1 MYVYIYVTLRNAISP
16 YGEGHTVVLYARA
29 TRAAIA
35 RPRDCTFFHNYS
47 TFFHNSTTKWTI
59 RLPISLS
66 MHRPHQRYCDW
77 CCSKNQGFG
86 AGEEAQTAW
95 TWRETPLLL
104 GKNIIPRCIYSP
116 LQIEQTDFHT
126 FEFVKGLTKDCLQQQ
141 KLKNRLWFLIQC
153 YDLQKL
159 KNRLWFLIRC
169 QDISCLWLLL
179 FPGHC

>member
-1 MYVYIYVTLRNAISP
+1 MWASLHANICSAHSTQEIIAERLSARHVIAEYCVEIVCLYICMYVYIYVYIYMSRLGMP
-16 YGEGHTVVLYARA
+16 YGEAHTVVLYARG
-29 TRAAIA
+29 AIA

-47 TFFHNSTTKWTI
+47 TFFHNSTTCKMDDS
-59 RLPISLS
+59 PSISLS

-116 LQIEQTDFHT
+116 LQI
-126 FEFVKGLTKDCLQQQ
+126 
-141 KLKNRLWFLIQC
+141 
-153 YDLQKL
+153 
-159 KNRLWFLIRC
+159 
-169 QDISCLWLLL
+169 
-179 FPGHC
+179 